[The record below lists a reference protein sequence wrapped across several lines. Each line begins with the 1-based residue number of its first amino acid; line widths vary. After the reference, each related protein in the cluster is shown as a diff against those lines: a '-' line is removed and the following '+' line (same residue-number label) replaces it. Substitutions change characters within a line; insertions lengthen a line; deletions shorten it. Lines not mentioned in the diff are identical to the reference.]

1 MFTGDAVVVSPGGT
15 ARGPAEIAERTL
27 AETRDPHLVTDTVLR
42 RLDRA
47 VFLDA
52 ITGDTDAANAAES
65 VVSRRLLAG

>member
-1 MFTGDAVVVSPGGT
+1 MRGAAHRGGPGDYFGEIALLRDVPRTADAVAVV
-15 ARGPAEIAERTL
+15 
-27 AETRDPHLVTDTVLR
+27 DTVLR